1 MLRGCKSTIDIRDR
15 LPNTPEMP
23 AEWVHLHDR
32 AICILD
38 TREYTH
44 EEMVKKMKSSFPEL
58 ERKYLSPAMI
68 DKQLRIM
75 DQKVEIPYWRVGIAA
90 LDKEMQKEK
99 EKEKRGHTL
108 SPRTAKNGDKS
119 QSPSKIPRRSG
130 EARPTPSATQDRS
143 RSPTKIP
150 RKRDSAQELWALMQ
164 QKEAEELAKIAAR
177 DKAKRE
183 NWRPRDTPSPGRGA
197 FPVRSKD
204 GDLPVIRSPGSRS
217 DLDRINNFNAERP
230 QR

>member
-1 MLRGCKSTIDIRDR
+1 
-15 LPNTPEMP
+15 
-23 AEWVHLHDR
+23 
-32 AICILD
+32 
-38 TREYTH
+38 
-44 EEMVKKMKSSFPEL
+44 
-58 ERKYLSPAMI
+58 
-68 DKQLRIM
+68 
-75 DQKVEIPYWRVGIAA
+75 
-90 LDKEMQKEK
+90 
-99 EKEKRGHTL
+99 
-108 SPRTAKNGDKS
+108 
-119 QSPSKIPRRSG
+119 
-130 EARPTPSATQDRS
+130 
-143 RSPTKIP
+143 
-150 RKRDSAQELWALMQ
+150 MQ